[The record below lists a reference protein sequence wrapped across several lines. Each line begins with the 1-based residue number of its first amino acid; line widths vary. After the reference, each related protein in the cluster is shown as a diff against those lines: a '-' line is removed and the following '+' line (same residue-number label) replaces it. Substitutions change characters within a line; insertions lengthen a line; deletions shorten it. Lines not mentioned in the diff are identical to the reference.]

1 MYYRLYLTGSGC
13 RCIFTDNINF
23 VLAVNSLSTFSWRV
37 CYWCVPHQKSSL
49 MFKRLDA
56 STLPEDILSET
67 QTLPMMA
74 HSAGSA
80 LWVFALLQ
88 ICLLCLLFQSPL
100 FIYLFSLPLYR
111 TRGGFVALSPISP
124 QELFLQPISSDI
136 EASQPENPVRE
147 DHHHYHYQLLPQWS
161 VALFLDW
168 HNLYKHCLLLQ
179 VVHVLWPFHG
189 FPIMDISRFN
199 KLISVVYIHQ

>member
-1 MYYRLYLTGSGC
+1 
-13 RCIFTDNINF
+13 
-23 VLAVNSLSTFSWRV
+23 
-37 CYWCVPHQKSSL
+37 

-80 LWVFALLQ
+80 LWVFALLH

-147 DHHHYHYQLLPQWS
+147 DQCEQTTTTIIIGSYHSDLLPFFWTDTTYTNI
-161 VALFLDW
+161 V
-168 HNLYKHCLLLQ
+168 LYIVYYC
-179 VVHVLWPFHG
+179 
-189 FPIMDISRFN
+189 
-199 KLISVVYIHQ
+199 KLGMCCGILKGSLIWTFSDYIN